1 MKPLLLLS
9 AFIAA
14 ISGATTV
21 VIHRED
27 LVGTWSDTSCA
38 EYKGELYLRADG
50 SFLTTC
56 ADQVDGGKWV
66 FHPPAMLE
74 FISWSDPMKGTV
86 SKDSQRRFDRIEA
99 FAPHRMILA
108 IGRYRTVMLKQ

>member
-1 MKPLLLLS
+1 MKAIALAIIAIATAS
-9 AFIAA
+9 A
-14 ISGATTV
+14 ATPV

-27 LVGTWSDTSCA
+27 LIGTWSDTSCA

-56 ADQVDGGKWV
+56 ADQVDGGQWV
-66 FHPPAMLE
+66 FHPPATLE
-74 FISWSDPMKGTV
+74 FISWSDSAKGTV

-99 FAPHRMILA
+99 FARHRMIL
-108 IGRYRTVMLKQ
+108 IVGRYKTVMLKQ